1 MEHKIKRDAALI
13 NLVSDF
19 EAKIEQG
26 TLGYIEDKAFIR
38 LIEYY
43 EEEYLPE
50 KAMDVVDIA
59 LEQFK
64 YRSDFY
70 IIKAKLLLN
79 FSKYDECLDY
89 LEQAAVIAPFETEI
103 LLFKARVLALKKE
116 ITSALEIITDLK
128 SYILTEDLVD
138 VLIAES
144 FVYESMKDFDKMYDC
159 LAKAVKIDSN
169 NVEAME
175 RIWISAEL
183 SRRYADSVKLH
194 LEIIDK
200 DPYNYQAWYNLGHG
214 YNCIYEYEKAV
225 EALEYS
231 FIINENFESGY
242 LDCADTC
249 VQIGNFKK
257 ALEIYLEANGK
268 FGLNSELMINIANCY
283 IKLCNTALAKQW
295 LLKSIRIDAYNDEAY
310 FLLGESYSKEAVW
323 YNAINAYHKAIDLD
337 NRREEYYLGLAK
349 AYLAVEDYNKATIN
363 FQMATQT
370 GPEDTQSW
378 YEYACFLIKLGL
390 FDEAT
395 LVLEEAEDYTFGPE
409 LMYCKAAIHYLKNDN
424 SGCIEVL
431 EEALF
436 EDYTKHSI
444 LYDIVPEIKLD
455 KEISG
460 IIRFYNEVDEE

>member
-1 MEHKIKRDAALI
+1 MEHKTIRDAALI

-19 EAKIEQG
+19 ESKFEQG
-26 TLGYIEDKAFIR
+26 NLGYIEDKAFFR

-50 KAMDVVDIA
+50 KALEVVDIA
-59 LEQFK
+59 LTQFK

-79 FSKYDECLDY
+79 FSKYDACLDY
-89 LEQAAVIAPFETEI
+89 LEKAAAIAPFETEV
-103 LLFKARVLALKKE
+103 LLLKARVLALKKE
-116 ITSALEIITDLK
+116 INGALEILSELK
-128 SYILTEDLVD
+128 EMILQEDLVE

-144 FVYESMKDFDKMYDC
+144 FVYESMKDYDKMYDC
-159 LAKAVKIDSN
+159 LSKAVKIDSN

-183 SRRYADSVKLH
+183 SRRYSDSVQLH
-194 LEIIDK
+194 IEIIDK

-214 YNCIYEYEKAV
+214 YNCVYEYEKAV

-231 FIINENFESGY
+231 FIINEKFESGY

-249 VQIGNFKK
+249 VQIGNFEK
-257 ALEIYLEANGK
+257 ALDIYLEANGK
-268 FGLNSELMINIANCY
+268 FGPNSELMVNIANCY
-283 IKLCNTALAKQW
+283 IKLNNTSLAKQW
-295 LLKSIRIDAYNDEAY
+295 LLKSIKIDAYNDEAY
-310 FLLGESYSKEAVW
+310 FLLGESYSRESVW

-370 GPEDTQSW
+370 GPEETQSW
-378 YEYACFLIKLGL
+378 FEYACFLVKLGL
-390 FDEAT
+390 LDEAS
-395 LVLEEAEDYTFGPE
+395 LVLEEAEDYTFGAE
-409 LMYCKAAIHYLKNDN
+409 LMYCKASILFLKNDKQN
-424 SGCIEVL
+424 CIELL
-431 EEALF
+431 EEALL
-436 EDYTKHSI
+436 EDYSKHEL
-444 LYDIVPEIKLD
+444 LYNIVPEIKID
-455 KEISG
+455 RQITG
-460 IIRFYNEVDEE
+460 IIRYFKEIDEQ

>member
-1 MEHKIKRDAALI
+1 
-13 NLVSDF
+13 
-19 EAKIEQG
+19 
-26 TLGYIEDKAFIR
+26 
-38 LIEYY
+38 
-43 EEEYLPE
+43 
-50 KAMDVVDIA
+50 
-59 LEQFK
+59 
-64 YRSDFY
+64 
-70 IIKAKLLLN
+70 
-79 FSKYDECLDY
+79 
-89 LEQAAVIAPFETEI
+89 
-103 LLFKARVLALKKE
+103 
-116 ITSALEIITDLK
+116 
-128 SYILTEDLVD
+128 
-138 VLIAES
+138 
-144 FVYESMKDFDKMYDC
+144 MKDFDKMYDC

-183 SRRYADSVKLH
+183 SRRYSDSVKLH

-214 YNCIYEYEKAV
+214 YNCVYEYEKAV

-249 VQIGNFKK
+249 VQIGNYRK

-268 FGLNSELMINIANCY
+268 FGLNSELMVNIANCY

-295 LLKSIRIDAYNDEAY
+295 LLKSIRLDSYNDEAY

-378 YEYACFLIKLGL
+378 FEYACF
-390 FDEAT
+390 
-395 LVLEEAEDYTFGPE
+395 
-409 LMYCKAAIHYLKNDN
+409 
-424 SGCIEVL
+424 
-431 EEALF
+431 
-436 EDYTKHSI
+436 
-444 LYDIVPEIKLD
+444 
-455 KEISG
+455 
-460 IIRFYNEVDEE
+460 